1 MAADVND
8 YFQKVGM
15 ATATTLSAPGY
26 TTGATSIN
34 VGSTTNWPTTTGV
47 TFAIDETETVDGEE
61 VRVSGTYNVFRGTV
75 NTATQVTNVT
85 YVGGDANRNYSA
97 GATTRVYILVSS
109 YRDNRLVDGILTEH
123 NQDGT
128 HDEALIQSRTAD
140 TAPASGDYILTSDVS
155 DSNALKKVT
164 LSNLGSNG
172 TWIAAGGIAS
182 NAVTGAKLGQVIGC
196 RLTKSSTQSISDN
209 TETNVTWDTE
219 TWDTDSMHSTS
230 SNTER
235 ITATTAGIYLITAY
249 LNWASSGSGS
259 RFVTISKS
267 GVGTIARQNVGSTAS
282 GAGECNASVAINLAV
297 GDYVTISCYQNSG
310 GSLNLSSTAT
320 SVTATLIGTT

>member
-109 YRDNRLVDGILTEH
+109 YRDNRLVDGIITEH

-182 NAVTGAKLGQVIGC
+182 NAVTSEKL
-196 RLTKSSTQSISDN
+196 KSTVAFHVAGSSQSTTSDAFSQR
-209 TETNVTWDTE
+209 TFDTE
-219 TWDTDSMHSTS
+219 IYDTGNNFA
-230 SNTER
+230 SNTF
-235 ITATTAGIYLITAY
+235 TAPVAGIYTFG
-249 LNWASSGSGS
+249 ASSTYSGS
-259 RFVTISKS
+259 ATTSRVFLTLYINDSEV
-267 GVGTIARQNVGSTAS
+267 GVSRSDDSEATAVRRT
-282 GAGECNASVAINLAV
+282 NNLNYTINLSASDTV
-297 GDYVTISCYQNSG
+297 KLYIYRTTTSG
-310 GSLNLSSTAT
+310 GYD
-320 SVTATLIGTT
+320 VVPRFWGHLIGRT